1 MFSKLDLKSGYHQ
14 IRIHMG
20 DEWKTAFKTR
30 EDLYEWL
37 VMSFGLSNA
46 PSTFM
51 RVMNQAL
58 RPFIGK
64 FVVIYFDDILIYSVN
79 AMVHLD
85 HLREVLLVL
94 RRDKFY
100 AATANCAFLYA
111 SIQFL
116 SYVVSREGLKVS
128 PNKVL
133 AIDQWPRPSSIT
145 EVRSFHGLASFYRRF
160 IPHFSG
166 VMAPITDCMK
176 GTKFHW
182 TNDVEA
188 AFHEI
193 KRRLTSAPILVLPDF
208 SQPFELHC
216 DVSKIGIGAVLS
228 QSGRPVAYFSEKLSG
243 AKLCF
248 STYDI
253 EFYAIVQAKL
263 WRHYLFQR
271 EFVLYTDHDSLKHL
285 GSQEK
290 ISHRHASWISYL
302 QQFTFVIKHKAGVS
316 NRVADALSHR
326 HGLLTELRVHVPD
339 FDSFLELYVDDPFFS
354 QVFAR
359 IQ

>member
-100 AATANCAFLYA
+100 AATAKCAFLYA

-145 EVRSFHGLASFYRRF
+145 EVRSFHGLACFYRRF

-216 DVSKIGIGAVLS
+216 DVLKIGIGAVLS

-253 EFYAIVQAKL
+253 EFYAIVQAKH
-263 WRHYLFQR
+263 WRHYLFQQ

-354 QVFAR
+354 QVLAR